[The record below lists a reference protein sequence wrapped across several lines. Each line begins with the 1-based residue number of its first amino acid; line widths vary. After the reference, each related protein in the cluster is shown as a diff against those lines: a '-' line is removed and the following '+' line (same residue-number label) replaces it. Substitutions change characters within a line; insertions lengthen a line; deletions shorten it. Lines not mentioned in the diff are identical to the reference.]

1 MGVQNYGTSYVVAFA
16 DDGSKSEIDASGID
30 IAIET
35 NKNPNGAELASIIE
49 PNSNPD
55 LSTNDLGKKDCSTES
70 QKEKSDPTTRT
81 GGLED
86 PENPLLQGSNTQGNE
101 IQQEEFYSEQQE
113 IFFSEQ

>member
-1 MGVQNYGTSYVVAFA
+1 VGVQNYGTSYVVAFA